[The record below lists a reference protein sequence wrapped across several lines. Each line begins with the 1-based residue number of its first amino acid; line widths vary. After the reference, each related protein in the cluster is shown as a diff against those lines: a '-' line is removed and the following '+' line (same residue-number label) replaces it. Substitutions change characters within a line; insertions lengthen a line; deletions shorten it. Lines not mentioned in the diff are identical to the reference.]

1 MLNEYRNP
9 NTGEKYSNNG
19 DHVWIHH
26 PLWVFIVFFL
36 LLVYICLTLP
46 DKKLTFLKFFCSLI
60 SVKSRA
66 CFIFWFYDTFDIFC
80 YVNNRLVVFIFPL
93 LVSLLAHQRC
103 KLLNFGFLKVSWIT
117 NIPNKPPWM
126 TVNIFTFFKNMF

>member
-9 NTGEKYSNNG
+9 NTGEKYSNHG

-60 SVKSRA
+60 SDKSRA
-66 CFIFWFYDTFDIFC
+66 CFIFDFLIHSTFSVTSIIDWLF
-80 YVNNRLVVFIFPL
+80 FFPL

-126 TVNIFTFFKNMF
+126 TVNIFTFF